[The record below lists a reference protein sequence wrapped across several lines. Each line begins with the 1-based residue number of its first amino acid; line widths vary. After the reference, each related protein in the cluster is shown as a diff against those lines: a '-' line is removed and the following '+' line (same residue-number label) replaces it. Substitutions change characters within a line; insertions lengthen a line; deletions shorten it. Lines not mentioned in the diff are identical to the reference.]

1 MKPFQI
7 LLFSAVL
14 AVASVSMAA
23 AHPFAPR
30 VDRRE
35 ARQHVRIHQGLRSGQ
50 LTWREAARLR
60 AGQMRVHRMERRAKA
75 DGFVTW
81 RERARIERAQDRQNR
96 LIFRMKHN
104 GRSI

>member
-14 AVASVSMAA
+14 AVASVSLAA
-23 AHPFAPR
+23 AHPVTPR

-35 ARQHVRIHQGLRSGQ
+35 ARQHMRIRQGVRSGE
-50 LTWREAARLR
+50 LTPREAARLR
-60 AGQMRVHRMERRAKA
+60 AGQAHVHGMERRAKS
-75 DGFVTW
+75 DGRVTL
-81 RERARIERAQDRQNR
+81 RERARIERAQDRQSRRIAR
-96 LIFRMKHN
+96 LKHN